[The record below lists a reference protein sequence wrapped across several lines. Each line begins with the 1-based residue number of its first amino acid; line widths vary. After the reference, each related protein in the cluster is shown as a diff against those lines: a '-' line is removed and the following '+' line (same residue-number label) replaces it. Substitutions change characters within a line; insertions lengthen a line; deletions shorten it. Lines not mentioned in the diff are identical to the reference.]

1 MTTAEII
8 FVSMTAAF
16 AVINF
21 ALNGMQSVLI
31 DRYKALL
38 KDYYDKL
45 DEAYTK
51 DDEVLKYCLVQILKK
66 AIDKNI
72 PIYLPIDHVVAKEFK
87 EDAESMEVLRASID
101 SGWQGMDIG
110 PNTIEKFRSVILK
123 AKTIFWNGP
132 MGVFEFDKFAKGT
145 LE

>member
-66 AIDKNI
+66 AI
-72 PIYLPIDHVVAKEFK
+72 
-87 EDAESMEVLRASID
+87 EDEDYETAERC
-101 SGWQGMDIG
+101 
-110 PNTIEKFRSVILK
+110 KILLSNLTEL
-123 AKTIFWNGP
+123 KT
-132 MGVFEFDKFAKGT
+132 VKK
-145 LE
+145 

>member
-21 ALNGMQSVLI
+21 ALNSMQSVLI
-31 DRYKALL
+31 YRYKALL

-66 AIDKNI
+66 AI
-72 PIYLPIDHVVAKEFK
+72 
-87 EDAESMEVLRASID
+87 EDEDYETAERC
-101 SGWQGMDIG
+101 
-110 PNTIEKFRSVILK
+110 KILLSNLTEL
-123 AKTIFWNGP
+123 KT
-132 MGVFEFDKFAKGT
+132 VKK
-145 LE
+145 

>member
-21 ALNGMQSVLI
+21 ALNSMQSVLI

-66 AIDKNI
+66 AI
-72 PIYLPIDHVVAKEFK
+72 
-87 EDAESMEVLRASID
+87 EDEDYETAERC
-101 SGWQGMDIG
+101 
-110 PNTIEKFRSVILK
+110 KILLSNLTEL
-123 AKTIFWNGP
+123 KT
-132 MGVFEFDKFAKGT
+132 VKK
-145 LE
+145 

>member
-1 MTTAEII
+1 MTTAETI

-21 ALNGMQSVLI
+21 GLNSMQSVLI

-45 DEAYTK
+45 DEVYTK

-66 AIDKNI
+66 AIEDEDYETAERCKSLLSN
-72 PIYLPIDHVVAKEFK
+72 LTELKTAKK
-87 EDAESMEVLRASID
+87 
-101 SGWQGMDIG
+101 
-110 PNTIEKFRSVILK
+110 
-123 AKTIFWNGP
+123 
-132 MGVFEFDKFAKGT
+132 
-145 LE
+145 

>member
-21 ALNGMQSVLI
+21 ALNSMQSVLI
-31 DRYKALL
+31 YRYKALL

-66 AIDKNI
+66 AIGD
-72 PIYLPIDHVVAKEFK
+72 
-87 EDAESMEVLRASID
+87 EDYETAERC
-101 SGWQGMDIG
+101 
-110 PNTIEKFRSVILK
+110 KILLSNLTEL
-123 AKTIFWNGP
+123 KT
-132 MGVFEFDKFAKGT
+132 VKK
-145 LE
+145 

>member
-21 ALNGMQSVLI
+21 ALNSMQSVLI
-31 DRYKALL
+31 YRYKALL

-51 DDEVLKYCLVQILKK
+51 DDEVLKYCLV
-66 AIDKNI
+66 
-72 PIYLPIDHVVAKEFK
+72 
-87 EDAESMEVLRASID
+87 
-101 SGWQGMDIG
+101 
-110 PNTIEKFRSVILK
+110 
-123 AKTIFWNGP
+123 
-132 MGVFEFDKFAKGT
+132 
-145 LE
+145 

>member
-21 ALNGMQSVLI
+21 ALNSMQSVLI

-66 AIDKNI
+66 AIEDEDYETAERCKILLSNI
-72 PIYLPIDHVVAKEFK
+72 TE
-87 EDAESMEVLRASID
+87 
-101 SGWQGMDIG
+101 
-110 PNTIEKFRSVILK
+110 LK
-123 AKTIFWNGP
+123 TVK
-132 MGVFEFDKFAKGT
+132 K
-145 LE
+145 

>member
-1 MTTAEII
+1 MTTAETM

-21 ALNGMQSVLI
+21 VLNSMQSVLI

-45 DEAYTK
+45 DEVYTK

-66 AIDKNI
+66 AIEDEDYETADRCKSLLSN
-72 PIYLPIDHVVAKEFK
+72 LTELKTAKK
-87 EDAESMEVLRASID
+87 
-101 SGWQGMDIG
+101 
-110 PNTIEKFRSVILK
+110 
-123 AKTIFWNGP
+123 
-132 MGVFEFDKFAKGT
+132 
-145 LE
+145 

>member
-1 MTTAEII
+1 MTTAETI

-21 ALNGMQSVLI
+21 CLSSMQSVLI

-51 DDEVLKYCLVQILKK
+51 DDEVLKYCIYQILKQ
-66 AIDKNI
+66 AI
-72 PIYLPIDHVVAKEFK
+72 EK
-87 EDAESMEVLRASID
+87 EDYETAERCK
-101 SGWQGMDIG
+101 
-110 PNTIEKFRSVILK
+110 TILSTLAE
-123 AKTIFWNGP
+123 AKT
-132 MGVFEFDKFAKGT
+132 VKK
-145 LE
+145 